1 MGDFSMNAT
10 LSNGRAERKSLAS
23 QLDRLDGILDALSDG
38 LNQAVERAV
47 ELAAERAVA
56 NALARNLQNAPVA
69 SQATKPGLITRL
81 VKWTWTAIAGA
92 AASVWTKIAG
102 TGGSVVRQVKAL
114 GACAK
119 DAVARTTLRTSR
131 RFGFAV
137 LIGWLGL
144 IAGMRLFVRHPKQTL
159 LASHAGLLVGVAAY
173 LAGPIFAATVSGVSG
188 ATLVL
193 LTLVVTPI
201 VCKSFKD
208 RIVAAA
214 T

>member
-1 MGDFSMNAT
+1 MNET

-56 NALARNLQNAPVA
+56 NVLARNLQSAPV

-81 VKWTWTAIAGA
+81 AKWTWTAMAGA
-92 AASVWTKIAG
+92 AASFWTTITG
-102 TGGSVVRQVKAL
+102 TGRSVVRQVKAI
-114 GACAK
+114 GVRAK
-119 DAVARTTLRTSR
+119 DAVVKTTMRISR
-131 RFGFAV
+131 RFGLAV

-144 IAGMRLFVRHPKQTL
+144 IAGMRLFKRNPKQTL
-159 LASHAGLLVGVAAY
+159 LASHAGLLVGVGAY
-173 LAGPIFAATVSGVSG
+173 LAGPVFAATVSGLSG

-193 LTLVVTPI
+193 LTLVMVPI
-201 VCKSFKD
+201 VCKGLKD
-208 RIVAAA
+208 RVVVAA